1 MWDKNVL
8 NVLLIRWSSC
18 TRYKIFMQ
26 NIHYGL
32 NCLGYCISCIFI
44 IQSRPIDFFVC
55 PWCIDYRSRIS
66 LRVKF
71 LRKTCKYFCKV
82 ITMYE
87 IFDFWIY
94 YPQLIISN
102 VVTVIHFT
110 NQKRYRNNLTLQYY
124 ADRYSLLAQC
134 IIARLCK
141 RYA

>member
-32 NCLGYCISCIFI
+32 NFLGYCISCIFI

-94 YPQLIISN
+94 YLQLISI
-102 VVTVIHFT
+102 
-110 NQKRYRNNLTLQYY
+110 KCRYRDTRKKYRNILTLQYY

>member
-1 MWDKNVL
+1 MKL
-8 NVLLIRWSSC
+8 MQ
-18 TRYKIFMQ
+18 KIKKIYAKYPLWIELPRILQFMH
-26 NIHYGL
+26 IHYSITS
-32 NCLGYCISCIFI
+32 NW
-44 IQSRPIDFFVC
+44 FFVC

-66 LRVKF
+66 LRVKY

-87 IFDFWIY
+87 IFDFWIP
-94 YPQLIISN
+94 YPQLISIKCRHSRK
-102 VVTVIHFT
+102 T
-110 NQKRYRNNLTLQYY
+110 KKMYRNNLTLQYY